1 MTFEELKAKVEQWS
15 AIRNLN
21 HKENARSQF
30 LKFTEESGE
39 LAKSIL
45 KNTDCTDDF
54 GDVLVTLIILADQ
67 LNYDLVKCLEA
78 AYEEIK
84 DREGKTINGS
94 FIR

>member
-1 MTFEELKAKVEQWS
+1 MTFEELKAKVEKWS
-15 AIRNLN
+15 AVRNLN
-21 HKENARSQF
+21 HKGNARSQF
-30 LKFTEESGE
+30 LKFIEESGE

-45 KNTDCTDDF
+45 KNQDCTDDF

-67 LNYDLVKCLEA
+67 LDYDIVKCLEA